1 MQHFKQNITNI
12 PTYLDGTFKL
22 FAIIQDDSTFPQER
36 IQEIPNKEMNYKDL
50 SISDKLK
57 YDLSQRSSNVY
68 KKIRIPQTREITSLN
83 VLELE
88 NKFYQ
93 VYNAY
98 HFTNNEGYPETDL
111 TLEEY
116 PNPKIIK
123 ETENEQKGIN

>member
-12 PTYLDGTFKL
+12 PIYLDGTFKL
-22 FAIIQDDSTFPQER
+22 FVIIQDNSSFPQEK
-36 IQEIPNKEMNYKDL
+36 IKEVPNKEMNYKDL

-83 VLELE
+83 VLQLE
-88 NKFYQ
+88 NNFYQ
-93 VYNAY
+93 VYNVY

-116 PNPKIIK
+116 SNPKIIK
-123 ETENEQKGIN
+123 ENKNE

>member
-22 FAIIQDDSTFPQER
+22 FVIVQDDNPFPQER
-36 IQEIPNKEMNYKDL
+36 IKEIPNKEMNYKNI

-57 YDLSQRSSNVY
+57 YDLSQRSENLY
-68 KKIRIPQTREITSLN
+68 KKIRIPQTREITPLN

-88 NKFYQ
+88 DEFYH

-98 HFTNNEGYPETDL
+98 HFTNNDGYPETDL

-116 PNPKIIK
+116 PNPIIVK
-123 ETENEQKGIN
+123 ENEDGHEDI

>member
-22 FAIIQDDSTFPQER
+22 FAIVQDNGTFPIEK
-36 IQEIPNKEMNYKDL
+36 IKEIPNKEMNYNDL

-83 VLELE
+83 VLKLE
-88 NKFYQ
+88 NAFFH

-116 PNPKIIK
+116 PNPVI
-123 ETENEQKGIN
+123 EEENQDE